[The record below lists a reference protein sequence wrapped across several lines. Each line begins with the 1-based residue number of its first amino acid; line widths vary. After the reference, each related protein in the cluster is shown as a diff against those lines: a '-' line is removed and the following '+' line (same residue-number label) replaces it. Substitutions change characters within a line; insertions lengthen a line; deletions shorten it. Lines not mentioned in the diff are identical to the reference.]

1 MNRVCLVGRITK
13 DPELKYTSSGIPNV
27 FFTLAVNRNRTD
39 ANGDRQADFIS
50 CTAWRASAE
59 FIAKYI
65 KKGYQL
71 SVEGRI
77 QTRNWTDN
85 NNQIHY
91 MTEIVCDSVNNL
103 TPRQQTGESSY
114 QPSNQGN
121 YNNSNRSGYSSNY
134 NSNNN
139 SGYSTGNSSYNR
151 ETTSSYQQKPNSNY
165 NNKES
170 FNVTEDVKSNVKTQ
184 NDDSQS
190 FNVNVIDDDL
200 PF

>member
-13 DPELKYTSSGIPNV
+13 DPELKYTSNGTPNV
-27 FFTLAVNRNRTD
+27 FFVLAVNRNRTD

-50 CTAWRASAE
+50 CTAWRTTAE

-85 NNQIHY
+85 NNQVHY
-91 MTEIVCDSVNNL
+91 VTEVLCDSVNNL
-103 TPRQQTGESSY
+103 TPRQSTGDSSY
-114 QPSNQGN
+114 QSNNQGN
-121 YNNSNRSGYSSNY
+121 YNNTSNSTYNTGSNSSY
-134 NSNNN
+134 N
-139 SGYSTGNSSYNR
+139 TGNSSYNKDANN
-151 ETTSSYQQKPNSNY
+151 SYQQKPNSTY
-165 NNKES
+165 NNKQS
-170 FNVTEDVKSNVKTQ
+170 FNITKDEQSNVKPQ